1 MTFVVRKFLQRV
13 DVMPQTILEMAKDLV
28 MAQIQA
34 GALPPDEM
42 HRELQKTYV
51 SLAELRVKEDLRESG
66 GGLTV
71 RGGEDL
77 APEGEVA
84 PTASH
89 WKRSIK
95 KYTIECLVCGAA
107 FKQLS
112 VRHLKEH
119 GLEAR
124 SYRVRFGI
132 PRTQPLSAKD
142 TTAMRKK
149 IVQQSRPWEKAPT
162 YIKAQDRKA
171 AESGAAKAASR
182 TRKQATPTGA

>member
-1 MTFVVRKFLQRV
+1 
-13 DVMPQTILEMAKDLV
+13 MPQTLLEMAKDLV

-42 HRELQKTYV
+42 HRELQRTYA
-51 SLAELRVKEDLRESG
+51 SLVDLKVREDLGDG
-66 GGLTV
+66 GAALSS
-71 RGGEDL
+71 RGEETSADGEMT
-77 APEGEVA
+77 
-84 PTASH
+84 PTPSN
-89 WKRSIK
+89 WKKSIK

-119 GLEAR
+119 GLDAR
-124 SYRVRFGI
+124 TYRVRYGI

-162 YIKAQDRKA
+162 YIKAQGRKN
-171 AESGAAKAASR
+171 AESGTAKAASR
-182 TRKQATPTGA
+182 SRRQATPTNS

>member
-1 MTFVVRKFLQRV
+1 
-13 DVMPQTILEMAKDLV
+13 MPQTILEMAKDLV

-34 GALPPDEM
+34 GALPPDQM
-42 HRELQKTYV
+42 HMELQKTYA
-51 SLAELRVKEDLRESG
+51 SLVDLRIKEELGESG
-66 GGLTV
+66 GGLAARV
-71 RGGEDL
+71 GEDL
-77 APEGEVA
+77 SLEGDVG
-84 PTASH
+84 PTTSH
-89 WKRSIK
+89 WKKSIK

-119 GLEAR
+119 GLDAR

-142 TTAMRKK
+142 TTTMRKK

-162 YIKAQDRKA
+162 YIKAQGRKA
-171 AESGAAKAASR
+171 GESAAPKATSK
-182 TRKQATPTGA
+182 TKK

>member
-1 MTFVVRKFLQRV
+1 VWNSAIIFLAREFFQGTAT
-13 DVMPQTILEMAKDLV
+13 MPQTILEMAKDLV

-42 HRELQKTYV
+42 HRELQRTYT
-51 SLAELRVKEDLRESG
+51 SLLDLKVKEDLGDSATP
-66 GGLTV
+66 LSA
-71 RGGEDL
+71 RGEE
-77 APEGEVA
+77 AFPEGETTPA
-84 PTASH
+84 ASN
-89 WKRSIK
+89 WKKSIK

-119 GLEAR
+119 GLDAR

-162 YIKAQDRKA
+162 YIKAQGRKSSV
-171 AESGAAKAASR
+171 SGAAIVAS
-182 TRKQATPTGA
+182 KPKK

>member
-1 MTFVVRKFLQRV
+1 
-13 DVMPQTILEMAKDLV
+13 MPQTILEMAKDLV

-34 GALPPDEM
+34 GALPPEEM
-42 HRELQKTYV
+42 HKELQRTYAN
-51 SLAELRVKEDLRESG
+51 LAELRDKEDLGEASG
-66 GGLTV
+66 FGLA
-71 RGGEDL
+71 RGGDDL
-77 APEGEVA
+77 VEGDG
-84 PTASH
+84 TALAAH

-119 GLEAR
+119 GLDAR
-124 SYRVRFGI
+124 TYRLRFGI

-162 YIKAQDRKA
+162 YIKAQDRKS
-171 AESGAAKAASR
+171 AED
-182 TRKQATPTGA
+182 

>member
-1 MTFVVRKFLQRV
+1 M
-13 DVMPQTILEMAKDLV
+13 MPQTILEMAKDLV

-42 HRELQKTYV
+42 HRELQKTYA
-51 SLAELRVKEDLRESG
+51 SLADLRIKEELGESG
-66 GGLTV
+66 GGLAL
-71 RGGEDL
+71 RGAEDL
-77 APEGEVA
+77 SLEGDGA

-89 WKRSIK
+89 WKKSIK

-119 GLEAR
+119 GLDAR

-142 TTAMRKK
+142 TTTMRKK

-162 YIKAQDRKA
+162 YIKAQGRKA
-171 AESGAAKAASR
+171 SESAAPKAASK
-182 TRKQATPTGA
+182 TKK

>member
-1 MTFVVRKFLQRV
+1 
-13 DVMPQTILEMAKDLV
+13 MPQTILEMAKDLV

-42 HRELQKTYV
+42 HRELQRTYA
-51 SLAELRVKEDLRESG
+51 SLLELKIKEDAGENG
-66 GGLTV
+66 GALTI
-71 RGGEDL
+71 RGEEVS
-77 APEGEVA
+77 PEGEAA
-84 PTASH
+84 PVTSN
-89 WKRSIK
+89 WKKSIK

-119 GLEAR
+119 GLDAR
-124 SYRVRFGI
+124 TYRVRFGI

-149 IVQQSRPWEKAPT
+149 IVQLSRPWEKAPT
-162 YIKAQDRKA
+162 YIKAQDRK
-171 AESGAAKAASR
+171 SGDSGTTKAAS
-182 TRKQATPTGA
+182 KAKK

>member
-1 MTFVVRKFLQRV
+1 MQRV
-13 DVMPQTILEMAKDLV
+13 EAMPQTILEMAKDLV

-42 HRELQKTYV
+42 HRELQKTYAN
-51 SLAELRVKEDLRESG
+51 LADLRVKEDLGESG
-66 GGLTV
+66 GGLIT

-77 APEGEVA
+77 SSEGDVV
-84 PTASH
+84 PTTSH

-119 GLEAR
+119 GLDAR

-162 YIKAQDRKA
+162 YMKAHSSRKA
-171 AESGAAKAASR
+171 SEEAASKASR
-182 TRKQATPTGA
+182 PRRKAPASA

>member
-1 MTFVVRKFLQRV
+1 MQRV
-13 DVMPQTILEMAKDLV
+13 EAMPQTILEMAKDLV

-42 HRELQKTYV
+42 HRELQKTYAN
-51 SLAELRVKEDLRESG
+51 LADLRVKEDLGESG
-66 GGLTV
+66 GGLIT

-77 APEGEVA
+77 SSEGDAV
-84 PTASH
+84 PTTSH

-119 GLEAR
+119 GLDAR

-162 YIKAQDRKA
+162 YIKAQGRKM
-171 AESGAAKAASR
+171 AESGAAKAASK
-182 TRKQATPTGA
+182 TRKPATSTGA

>member
-1 MTFVVRKFLQRV
+1 
-13 DVMPQTILEMAKDLV
+13 MPQTLLEMAKDLV

-34 GALPPDEM
+34 GALPLDEM
-42 HRELQKTYV
+42 HRELQRTYA
-51 SLAELRVKEDLRESG
+51 SLVDLKVKEDLGDSG
-66 GGLTV
+66 TGFMG
-71 RGGEDL
+71 RGGEE
-77 APEGEVA
+77 ASAEGEA
-84 PTASH
+84 TPTAAN
-89 WKRSIK
+89 WKKSIK

-119 GLEAR
+119 GLDAR
-124 SYRVRFGI
+124 TYRVRFGI

-162 YIKAQDRKA
+162 YIKAQGRKN

-182 TRKQATPTGA
+182 ARRQTTTAGT

>member
-1 MTFVVRKFLQRV
+1 LQRV
-13 DVMPQTILEMAKDLV
+13 EAMPQTILEMAKYLV

-42 HRELQKTYV
+42 HRELQKTYAN
-51 SLAELRVKEDLRESG
+51 LADLRVKEDLGESG
-66 GGLTV
+66 GGLIA

-77 APEGEVA
+77 SSEGDVV
-84 PTASH
+84 PTTSH

-119 GLEAR
+119 GLDAR

-162 YIKAQDRKA
+162 YIKAQSRKM
-171 AESGAAKAASR
+171 AESGATKAASK
-182 TRKQATPTGA
+182 TRKPATSTGA